1 MQQQQQWGQQQGQQ
15 GQQHWQRMKRVL
27 DYELEENEQLLWS
40 CQPDP
45 RRVFRENS
53 AILFIAIPWLFFV
66 LLWLVFIVWLLVTS
80 HQFGQPYGTLIA
92 LIDFGF
98 PFLLLL
104 LGLFLFDIPF
114 RAARRARRTIYA
126 ITSKRV
132 LIITAARKRSIQSH
146 TFIGHV
152 ERIERRNEKGDLIFG
167 PSQSIRFTG
176 IPNVRSVEQLL
187 LSLRFI
193 P

>member
-1 MQQQQQWGQQQGQQ
+1 MQQQQQWEQRGQN
-15 GQQHWQRMKRVL
+15 HWQRMKRVL

-40 CQPDP
+40 CQPDH
-45 RRVFRENS
+45 RRVFRENIP
-53 AILFIAIPWLFFV
+53 ILFIAIPWVGLVF
-66 LLWLVFIVWLLVTS
+66 LWLVFIVWSLITS
-80 HQFGQPYGTLIA
+80 HQLGQPYGILIA
-92 LIDFGF
+92 LLETGF
-98 PFLLLL
+98 PFMLLL

-114 RAARRARRTIYA
+114 RASRRARRTIYA

-152 ERIERRNEKGDLIFG
+152 ERIERRSEKGDLLFG
-167 PSQSIRFTG
+167 PSQTIRFTG

-187 LSLRFI
+187 LRLRFT